1 MTTTTTNIVIPPKQT
16 WFSKTWIGRILHKNA
31 HSGNDSTGSL
41 FGGGNI
47 KTKKMADALNTPY
60 FNSLANDTVKK
71 ATIASIVSELN
82 KDGITSPY
90 TIAAFLA
97 IISKESDFKLVR
109 ENLNYTSAALQKV
122 FGLDAATADRLASIT
137 DGTKQ
142 EQIAN
147 TVYMPP
153 HNTQLGNTQPGDGWT
168 FRGAGWNQ
176 LTGRGNAKKVGAKIG
191 VDLESDF
198 DKLNT
203 PQVATDALLAFFK
216 DGLAALKANGSLAKY
231 YNNTTGDINGF
242 PSEADATAAFYNVN
256 AGTGQTQAFLLKDV
270 TGGRAL
276 AMGRSSGFLN
286 YV

>member
-1 MTTTTTNIVIPPKQT
+1 MKPVTNTATTPHKT
-16 WFSKTWIGRILHKNA
+16 WLSKTWLGRIFHKNGNSNSSP
-31 HSGNDSTGSL
+31 SGAL
-41 FGGGNI
+41 FGGGNT

-60 FNSLANDTVKK
+60 FNSLTNDAVKK
-71 ATIASIVSELN
+71 ATIASIVSELK

-97 IISKESDFKLVR
+97 IISKESDFRLVR

-122 FGLDAATADRLASIT
+122 FGLDKATADRLTAIT

-153 HNTQLGNTQPGDGWT
+153 HNTQLGNTQAGDGWN

-176 LTGRGNAKKVGAKIG
+176 LTGRGNAVKVGQKIG
-191 VDLESDF
+191 VDLVGNF
-198 DKLNT
+198 DKLST

-216 DGLAALKANGSLAKY
+216 DGLADLKASGSLAKN

-256 AGTGQTQAFLLKDV
+256 AGTGQTQSFLLKDV

-276 AMGRSSGFLN
+276 AMGRSSGFLD